1 MSRVPQKPRL
11 VLPEA
16 RPVGGWDCPTVHQNP
31 WSGVDNCIC
40 SDEGIVTG
48 LAMKRRQFIGLVGGA
63 TVVWPLAVRAQQPE
77 RIRRIGVLMGTSEGD
92 PEGQARVAAFRQ
104 ALQELKWT
112 ESNNLRIDLFW
123 AAGNAARASAYAAD
137 IVKLAP
143 DVILGTAT
151 PTMRALRQATQTIPI
166 VFAGLSDPVGEG
178 IVTSLSK
185 PGGNIT
191 GFSSFDAPIAGKWL
205 QLLKEMSP
213 AATRA
218 TVMFNPDTSPHSIFW
233 PALETAAPSTGIT
246 LIRATVRDIGGIEE
260 TLGALAGD
268 PGNCLVIAPDSFTS
282 SHRALI
288 IKLVAQLRVPAVYP
302 IRYFALDGG
311 LMSYGSDFV
320 DQHRQ
325 AASYIDRI
333 LKGEKPADLPVQT
346 PNKFEFVINLKTA
359 KAMGLPVPP
368 SLLARADEM
377 IE

>member
-1 MSRVPQKPRL
+1 
-11 VLPEA
+11 
-16 RPVGGWDCPTVHQNP
+16 
-31 WSGVDNCIC
+31 
-40 SDEGIVTG
+40 
-48 LAMKRRQFIGLVGGA
+48 MKRRQFIGLIGGA

-77 RIRRIGVLMGTSEGD
+77 RIRRIGVLMGTTEGD

-112 ESNNLRIDLFW
+112 ESNNLRIDIFW

-359 KAMGLPVPP
+359 KAMGLSVPP
-368 SLLARADEM
+368 SLLARADEV